1 MRTLFVAAFVASA
14 SAFNAPASKA
24 AFATARPAVSMPRVG
39 AVAMQDEPSDK
50 AITIGA
56 ACVGGIVGVYFFGD
70 LGTAVFLA
78 VVGAYGSTLSN
89 GFGSTTKSAGT
100 FASKAYSKTL
110 EINEQYDVLPKA
122 KSALDTGARPANP
135 LGVGTGPRS
144 SAPHSPSF
152 GRRRSRTGRF
162 LFPPP
167 PTGFVVFTFLFVSRR
182 YSQSR
187 PPPPTSTRTTASPR
201 RSTSSSSSRR
211 PSTTSRTR
219 SMR

>member
-1 MRTLFVAAFVASA
+1 MMRTLFVAAFVASA

-39 AVAMQDEPSDK
+39 AVAMRDEPSDK

-100 FASKAYSKTL
+100 REMHGSACQSLRRGAHRDSK
-110 EINEQYDVLPKA
+110 
-122 KSALDTGARPANP
+122 
-135 LGVGTGPRS
+135 
-144 SAPHSPSF
+144 
-152 GRRRSRTGRF
+152 RRS
-162 LFPPP
+162 L
-167 PTGFVVFTFLFVSRR
+167 SRGGK
-182 YSQSR
+182 Y
-187 PPPPTSTRTTASPR
+187 PR
-201 RSTSSSSSRR
+201 
-211 PSTTSRTR
+211 
-219 SMR
+219 